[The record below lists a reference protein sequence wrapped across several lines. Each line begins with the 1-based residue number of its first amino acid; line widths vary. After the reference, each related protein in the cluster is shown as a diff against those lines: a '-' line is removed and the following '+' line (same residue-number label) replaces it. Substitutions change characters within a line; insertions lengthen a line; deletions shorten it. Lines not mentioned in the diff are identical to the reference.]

1 MTVEHRMQ
9 ALLDIVE
16 ADRRGQTEAIARE
29 AQAVVAALLEQ
40 AHREARARMR
50 QAFVDER
57 RLRDQRVQAA
67 HANLQTRRRLAA
79 QQRATALLAEAW
91 VCLPDALRA
100 RWHALETRRKWITH
114 IVAWART
121 SLLGGAWCIEHAPD
135 WAAAE
140 REELSRDLARE
151 IGTTPEFRV
160 DARIRAG
167 LRIAGAGAVGDGTLD
182 GILRDRAE
190 NGARLLAFLDA
201 EEPRQ

>member
-9 ALLDIVE
+9 ALLDLVE
-16 ADRRGQTEAIARE
+16 ADRREQTEAIARE

-67 HANLQTRRRLAA
+67 DANLQTRRRLAA

-91 VCLPDALRA
+91 VRLPDAFLA
-100 RWHALETRRKWITH
+100 RWRAPETRREWITR
-114 IVAWART
+114 IVARGRA
-121 SLLGGAWCIEHAPD
+121 SLSGGVWCIAHAPD

-140 REELSRDLARE
+140 REERSHDLARE
-151 IGTTPEFRV
+151 AGTAPEFRV
-160 DARIRAG
+160 DAGIRAG
-167 LRIAGAGAVGDGTLD
+167 LRIAAAGTVVDGTLD
-182 GILRDRAE
+182 GLLRDRAE
-190 NGARLLAFLDA
+190 NGARLLAILGAD
-201 EEPRQ
+201 EPGQ

>member
-9 ALLDIVE
+9 GLLGLVE
-16 ADRRGQTEAIARE
+16 ADRREQTEAIARE
-29 AQAVVAALLEQ
+29 AQAAVAALLEQ

-67 HANLQTRRRLAA
+67 RATLQTRCRLAA

-91 VCLPDALRA
+91 VCLPDAFLA
-100 RWHALETRRKWITH
+100 RWRAPETRREWITR
-114 IVAWART
+114 IVATART
-121 SLLGGAWCIEHAPD
+121 SLLGVAWRIAHTPD

-140 REELSRDLARE
+140 REELARDLARE
-151 IGTTPEFRV
+151 LGTTPEFNV

-167 LRIAGAGAVGDGTLD
+167 LRIAGAGAVVDGTLD
-182 GILRDRAE
+182 GMLRDRAE

-201 EEPRQ
+201 EESRR